1 MSEKEIKII
10 CSDCGKEIK
19 DKNFRVD
26 EYDNIICIDC
36 ATSKY
41 HACIDCSSLIKKTK
55 KYCDR
60 CNNEIYRMSLNSY
73 STKPNSV
80 FKNYKLGND
89 KDMNRTYYGM
99 ELEISYL
106 DPYIAKGLFK
116 DLYNNKFI
124 YNKSDSSLSEGVEIV
139 TSPCDMRSIRYLLN
153 EMKPKLEWLKL
164 FDCDYCRS
172 AGIHI
177 HVSKKMISP
186 FDMIKLY
193 KLLNSYTIQSD
204 DDKKAIL
211 YLSGR
216 VTNLD
221 LRLDENGVSHYCR
234 VGNCKKDIKEMY
246 KMECVDSSDRYHAI
260 NMQNPHT
267 IEFRLFKTTLDV
279 DRILSYFEIVNTMI
293 KYVNTTGIDDIS
305 VCNYIGYLS
314 KNTDNKILLGLI
326 SDINSKL
333 SLKHIGCN
341 NVRSIIYDKLKNVNW
356 RKYDNLRKYQDM
368 KLNNYYLAENIDS
381 MLEGTCPYTSRD
393 IFEDID
399 EPIKINP
406 IISTLLD
413 TYKKVLISKLLR
425 GTKKCV

>member
-1 MSEKEIKII
+1 MSEKEIKIV

-26 EYDNIICIDC
+26 EYDNIICRDC

-41 HACIDCSSLIKKTK
+41 HNCRDCSKLIKKTK

-60 CNNEIYRMSLNSY
+60 CNGEIYRNGINSY
-73 STKPNSV
+73 STKPDSI
-80 FKNYKLGND
+80 FKNYKLDND
-89 KDMNRTYYGM
+89 KDMNRVYYGM

-106 DPYIAKGLFK
+106 NPFMAKGLFK
-116 DLYNNKFI
+116 DLYKNKFM
-124 YNKSDSSLSEGVEIV
+124 YNKSDSSLTEGVEIV
-139 TSPCDMRSIRYLLN
+139 TSPCDMRSVKYLLSK
-153 EMKPKLEWLKL
+153 MKPGLEWLKL
-164 FDCDYCRS
+164 FENDYCRN

-186 FDMIKLY
+186 FDMIKLH
-193 KLLNSYTIQSD
+193 KLLNSYTIQSA

-216 VTNLD
+216 ITNLD
-221 LRLDENGVSHYCR
+221 LRLDEDGVSHYCR
-234 VGNCKKDIKEMY
+234 IGNCNKDITEMY
-246 KMECVDSSDRYHAI
+246 SMKCVDMQDRYQAV
-260 NMQNPHT
+260 NMQNNHT
-267 IEFRLFKTTLDV
+267 IEFRLFKTTLDA
-279 DRILSYFEIVNTMI
+279 DRILSYFEVVNTMI

-305 VCNYIGYLS
+305 VCNYIDYLS

-326 SDINSKL
+326 SNINNKL
-333 SLKHIGCN
+333 SLKHIGCS

-356 RKYDNLRKYQDM
+356 RKYDNLRKYQDT
-368 KLNNYYLAENIDS
+368 KLNNYYLAENIDR
-381 MLEGTCPYTSRD
+381 MLEGTCPHTPRFILD
-393 IFEDID
+393 NDN

>member
-1 MSEKEIKII
+1 MSEKEIKIV

-19 DKNFRVD
+19 DKNFCVD
-26 EYDNIICIDC
+26 EYDNIICRDC

-41 HACIDCSSLIKKTK
+41 HNCRDCSKLIKKTK

-60 CNNEIYRMSLNSY
+60 CNGEIYRNNINSY
-73 STKPNSV
+73 STKPDST
-80 FKNYKLGND
+80 FKNYKLNND
-89 KDMNRTYYGM
+89 KDMNRVYYGM

-106 DPYIAKGLFK
+106 NPYIAKGLFK

-124 YNKSDSSLSEGVEIV
+124 YNKSDSSLTEGVEIV
-139 TSPCDMRSIRYLLN
+139 TSPCDMRSVKYLLSK
-153 EMKPKLEWLKL
+153 MKHGLEWLKS
-164 FDCDYCRS
+164 FESDYCRN

-193 KLLNSYTIQSD
+193 KLLNSYTIKSA

-216 VTNLD
+216 ITNLD
-221 LRLDENGVSHYCR
+221 LQLDEDGVSHYCR
-234 VGNCKKDIKEMY
+234 IGKCNKDITEMY
-246 KMECVDSSDRYHAI
+246 NMKCVDIQDRYQAV
-260 NMQNPHT
+260 NMQNEHT
-267 IEFRLFKTTLDV
+267 IEFRLFKTTLDA
-279 DRILSYFEIVNTMI
+279 DRILSYFEVVNTMI

-305 VCNYIGYLS
+305 VCNYIDYLS
-314 KNTDNKILLGLI
+314 KNTDNKILLELI
-326 SDINSKL
+326 SNINSKL
-333 SLKHIGCN
+333 SLKHISCN

-356 RKYDNLRKYQDM
+356 RKYDNLMKYRDM
-368 KLNNYYLAENIDS
+368 KLNNYYLAENIDR
-381 MLEGTCPYTSRD
+381 MLEGTCSHSPRT
-393 IFEDID
+393 IFDD
-399 EPIKINP
+399 DNEPIKINP